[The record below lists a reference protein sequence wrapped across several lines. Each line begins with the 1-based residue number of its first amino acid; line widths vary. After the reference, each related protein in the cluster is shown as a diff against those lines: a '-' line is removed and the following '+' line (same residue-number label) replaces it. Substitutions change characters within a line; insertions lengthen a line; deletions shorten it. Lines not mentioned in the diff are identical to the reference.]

1 MIYIECVILWMSSF
15 LYEEIMHSF
24 FSPANALYEIIV
36 GVTCLVIWFGAV
48 FSIPALVAMLVDS
61 KEEADRQN
69 S

>member
-15 LYEEIMHSF
+15 LYE
-24 FSPANALYEIIV
+24 EIIV